1 MTAVYNL
8 TIVAGETLN
17 ADVLYFVYKDAAGN
31 PINLTGYTARA
42 KIRTALVSG
51 AEVLSMTT
59 ENFKIIL
66 GGALGTVALAL
77 SASDT
82 AALWA
87 DSLPRAGT
95 WKGRDAYALGFWDLE
110 LIAPGGAVMRFL
122 QGSASIVPEAT
133 R

>member
-8 TIVAGETLN
+8 TIVAGETLD
-17 ADVLYFVYKDAAGN
+17 ADTLYFVYKDAAGAA
-31 PINLTGYTARA
+31 INLTGYTARA
-42 KIRTALVSG
+42 KIRTTLIGGS
-51 AEVLSMTT
+51 EVISMTT

-66 GGALGTVALAL
+66 GGALGTVALVL
-77 SASDT
+77 SAADT
-82 AALWA
+82 AGLWSE
-87 DSLPRAGT
+87 SLARAGS

-110 LIAPGGAVMRFL
+110 LIAPGGAVKRFL